1 MSLSMAD
8 NWAQRQ
14 LVSMKAPVLFWQKQQ
29 RKSSLEKAALCRE
42 GNGAELLPCS
52 LAAIDQRFSCC
63 ATPTTAHILPLP
75 CPEINTKVRKWSQH
89 GNLLFTIYFS
99 STILILFFRVTLFR
113 YYSPG
118 THSVHS
124 TLFWYQYE
132 LLHSVISLPQ
142 RLSLLQPIP
151 SAEMYCGMKLWGI
164 KRLINCWDKSINN
177 AEIRD
182 TATVSQTPLQETP
195 RDRVKR
201 KCPVWHHQ
209 RLPSLTC
216 PIQQEEAAG
225 AHLSLSTGFLFSP
238 NTKNK
243 NQIIREPISP
253 LCAPCWKRLKK
264 TQNPSNQFSPFQFYS
279 LTPFVFLSSLLKQ
292 P

>member
-1 MSLSMAD
+1 MESAWQFALY
-8 NWAQRQ
+8 NLFFPQ
-14 LVSMKAPVLFWQKQQ
+14 LFWY
-29 RKSSLEKAALCRE
+29 
-42 GNGAELLPCS
+42 
-52 LAAIDQRFSCC
+52 
-63 ATPTTAHILPLP
+63 
-75 CPEINTKVRKWSQH
+75 
-89 GNLLFTIYFS
+89 YFC
-99 STILILFFRVTLFR
+99 VTLFR

-182 TATVSQTPLQETP
+182 TPTVSQTPLQETP
-195 RDRVKR
+195 RDRVKH

-225 AHLSLSTGFLFSP
+225 THLSLSTGFLFSP

-243 NQIIREPISP
+243 NQSIREPISP
-253 LCAPCWKRLKK
+253 LCAPCLKRLKK
-264 TQNPSNQFSPFQFYS
+264 QNKTTKNSSDQFSPFQFCS
-279 LTPFVFLSSLLKQ
+279 LPPLCVSVLSSETALGYYLKQ
-292 P
+292 V